1 MYFSPDGRSAALF
14 GFENA
19 IEMSAR
25 REATFCRNDVVAVV
39 GTFCHHLLGCI
50 ESYLAEP
57 YSEIGMQTLVEEQ
70 TQFVLRNAECVGK
83 CEHIHIAVL
92 VALILTP
99 GIQALLDKVPAFI
112 RNNLQLPWF
121 IIRRI
126 LLYVRIFLCPPHFRF
141 QMEGCFP
148 LPCPGALR

>member
-25 REATFCRNDVVAVV
+25 REATFCRNDIVAVV

-57 YSEIGMQTLVEEQ
+57 YSECRLHILVEEYRQ
-70 TQFVLRNAECVGK
+70 FLLGDTQRAGEGQ
-83 CEHIHIAVL
+83 HIHSTVL
-92 VALILTP
+92 ISQISTP
-99 GIQALLDKVPAFI
+99 FVKTLPDKVDALL
-112 RNNLQLPWF
+112 
-121 IIRRI
+121 
-126 LLYVRIFLCPPHFRF
+126 
-141 QMEGCFP
+141 
-148 LPCPGALR
+148 

>member
-25 REATFCRNDVVAVV
+25 REATFCRNDIVAVV

-57 YSEIGMQTLVEEQ
+57 YSEGGFQALVEVD
-70 TQFVLRNAECVGK
+70 TQFVFEMWSVFDSVSILA
-83 CEHIHIAVL
+83 
-92 VALILTP
+92 ALSL
-99 GIQALLDKVPAFI
+99 
-112 RNNLQLPWF
+112 
-121 IIRRI
+121 
-126 LLYVRIFLCPPHFRF
+126 
-141 QMEGCFP
+141 
-148 LPCPGALR
+148 